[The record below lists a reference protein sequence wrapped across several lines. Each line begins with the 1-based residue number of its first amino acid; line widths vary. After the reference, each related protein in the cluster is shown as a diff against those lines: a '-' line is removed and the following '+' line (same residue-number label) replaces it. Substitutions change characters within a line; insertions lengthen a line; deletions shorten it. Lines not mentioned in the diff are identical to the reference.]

1 MRWADPAV
9 PPRCGPVP
17 PVGFIPGRWNRGV
30 RKDTAIVLPM
40 RSLSVDFDADNPGR
54 WMLHCHNAYHAEVG
68 MMTRV
73 DYRT

>member
-1 MRWADPAV
+1 
-9 PPRCGPVP
+9 
-17 PVGFIPGRWNRGV
+17 
-30 RKDTAIVLPM
+30 VLPM